1 VSLYTQIIKGNKMSE
16 DNTAQVASTPVGG
29 DVPATPEQPQLS
41 ITDLQ
46 NLRAIVD
53 VAVKRG
59 AFGAT
64 EISAVGAT
72 FDKLNTFL
80 NAVAPQTEAPTA

>member
-1 VSLYTQIIKGNKMSE
+1 MSE
-16 DNTAQVASTPVGG
+16 DNTAQVANNPVGG
-29 DVPATPEQPQLS
+29 DTTVTTEQPQLS

-53 VAVKRG
+53 VSVKRG
-59 AFGAT
+59 AFGAA

-80 NAVAPQTEAPTA
+80 NAVAPQQPTAPQAPAV

>member
-1 VSLYTQIIKGNKMSE
+1 MSE
-16 DNTAQVASTPVGG
+16 DNTAQVTTNPVGG
-29 DVPATPEQPQLS
+29 DATATTEQPQLS

-53 VAVKRG
+53 VSVKRG
-59 AFGAT
+59 AFGAS

-80 NAVAPQTEAPTA
+80 NAVAPQQTATPTA

>member
-1 VSLYTQIIKGNKMSE
+1 MTDQ
-16 DNTAQVASTPVGG
+16 AQVASSPVGG
-29 DVPATPEQPQLS
+29 DDTTAQPQQPQLS

-59 AFGAT
+59 AFGAA

-72 FDKLNTFL
+72 FDKLNVFL
-80 NAVAPQTEAPTA
+80 NAVAPADQAQTPAA

>member
-1 VSLYTQIIKGNKMSE
+1 MSE
-16 DNTAQVASTPVGG
+16 DNTAQVASTAVGG
-29 DVPATPEQPQLS
+29 DAPAQDQPQLS

-59 AFGAT
+59 AFGAS
-64 EISAVGAT
+64 EVSAVGAT
-72 FDKLNTFL
+72 FDRLNAFL
-80 NAVAPQTEAPTA
+80 NAVAPAQQPAPQQPAV